1 MKLKVET
8 NANLVETEI
17 LISTPVI
24 TDEIKKIESL
34 INTYYIQFVGK
45 KGNENYIIKLEDIY
59 YFEAIENKVFAYVIK
74 DVYEVNY
81 KILELVEML
90 RFTSFIQISRT
101 CILNIDKIAKVST
114 LVNGRIMAVLD
125 NGEKIII
132 TRVYANE
139 FRKKLLRR

>member
-45 KGNENYIIKLEDIY
+45 KENENYIIKLEDIY